1 MHFTCKSSIME
12 ESIAQLAGV
21 MALSA
26 QFAESATQDE
36 KSPNKRRRLDS
47 PQRLDLDGSLPWT

>member
-1 MHFTCKSSIME
+1 
-12 ESIAQLAGV
+12 V